1 MMMVMLPAKQDVGL
15 ENESD
20 DQSRADHSVVIVP
33 VVEGVEENPDDDL
46 YLANVLPLEV
56 KANASDFLALDFETA
71 ADLEMAESAAE
82 VEADDLRC
90 SFELGLI
97 G

>member
-1 MMMVMLPAKQDVGL
+1 MMMMLLAKQDVGL

-20 DQSRADHSVVIVP
+20 DQSRANHSIVIVP
-33 VVEGVEENPDDDL
+33 VVEGVEENPGDDL
-46 YLANVLPLEV
+46 YFANVLPLEE
-56 KANASDFLALDFETA
+56 KKNASDFLALDFETA

-82 VEADDLRC
+82 VEAGDLRC
-90 SFELGLI
+90 SFELSLI